1 MIFSEWDCGKRST
14 DGSVLPCVG
23 LCLGTAVLNTD
34 FVTPTS
40 DSLAS
45 DDTETP
51 PLVSKIHDVRI
62 LNPVTGTD
70 LTEQIQQDK
79 LEEPMT
85 LQINIDNSTK
95 RSGYEF
101 KVCQ

>member
-1 MIFSEWDCGKRST
+1 M
-14 DGSVLPCVG
+14 LPCVG

-40 DSLAS
+40 DRLDSE
-45 DDTETP
+45 DTEMP
-51 PLVSKIHDVRI
+51 PLVSKIHDIRI
-62 LNPVTGTD
+62 LNPVDGSD
-70 LTEQIQQDK
+70 LTEKIQQDK
-79 LEEPMT
+79 LDEPMT

-101 KVCQ
+101 KVL